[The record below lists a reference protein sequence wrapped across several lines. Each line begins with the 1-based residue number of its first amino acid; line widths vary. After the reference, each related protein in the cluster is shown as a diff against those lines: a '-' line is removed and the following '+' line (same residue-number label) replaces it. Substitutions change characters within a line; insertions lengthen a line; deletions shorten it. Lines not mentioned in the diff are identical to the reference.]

1 MRAIAFDAVGGAE
14 VLHEVELPVP
24 EVRAG
29 QVLIRVAYAG
39 LNFAEVFVRRG
50 SMGPVAGLTVPG
62 LEVSGHVTAL
72 GAGVTGLAVGEP
84 VAAFTHPATGASGGY
99 AEYAVAPADLVHPLG
114 PVDLRTGAAFPCVV
128 VTAYGLLSAG
138 GLRAGETVLVHG
150 AAGGVGSVVGPL
162 ARELGAG
169 SVLGTVGSAAKREL
183 AAGYGYHAAYLRDGF
198 AAAIGADG
206 HRVDLVLDAAGATR
220 ADSLD
225 LLRPGGRLVVYGNT
239 AGAPDLP
246 VSTDQL
252 WHRSVSVI
260 GYSIGALAAA
270 APGVVREQA
279 RQAMDLLA
287 AGRIPVRIAGVLP
300 LAEAARAHRALE
312 TGTATGKLLL
322 AVGAAA

>member
-1 MRAIAFDAVGGAE
+1 MRAIAFDEVGGADM
-14 VLHEVELPVP
+14 LHEVELPVP
-24 EVRAG
+24 EAGPG

-39 LNFAEVFVRRG
+39 LNFAEVFWRRG
-50 SMGPVAGLTVPG
+50 SLGPVAGPTVPG
-62 LEVSGHVTAL
+62 LEVSGHVAAL
-72 GAGVTGLAVGEP
+72 GAGVSGPAVGAP

-169 SVLGTVGSAAKREL
+169 RVLGTVGSAAKQEL
-183 AAGYGYHAAYLRDGF
+183 AVEYGYHAAYLRDGF
-198 AAAIGADG
+198 AAAVEADG
-206 HRVDLVLDAAGATR
+206 HRVDLVLDAAGSTR
-220 ADSLD
+220 NDSLE

-239 AGAPDLP
+239 ADAPDLP
-246 VSTDQL
+246 VSSDRL
-252 WHRSVSVI
+252 WHRSISVI
-260 GYSIGALAAA
+260 GYSVGALAAE
-270 APGVVREQA
+270 APDVLREQA
-279 RQAMDLLA
+279 RRAMDLFA
-287 AGRIPVRIAGVLP
+287 AGRIPVRIAEVLP
-300 LAEAARAHRALE
+300 LGEAARAHRALE

-322 AVGAAA
+322 AVDPA